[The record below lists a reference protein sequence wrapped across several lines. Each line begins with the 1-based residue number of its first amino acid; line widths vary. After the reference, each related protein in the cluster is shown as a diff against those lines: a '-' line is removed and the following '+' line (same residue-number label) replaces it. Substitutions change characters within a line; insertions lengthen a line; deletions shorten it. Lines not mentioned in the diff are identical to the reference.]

1 MSTATHL
8 MTAEELLRRSSELG
22 RCELIRGELIQMSP
36 AGHTHGHVSLKF
48 GSPIYVF
55 VEEHHLG
62 IVYAAETGFILER
75 DPDTVRAPDVAFVAH
90 GRALKQRDDGFFL
103 GAPDFLVEVVSPRD
117 TKRNVDEKVQMWLDH
132 GTKLVWTAYSKH
144 RSVRVHDAM
153 DRDHPRML
161 SADDIIDGGDV
172 LRGFRKRVGDF
183 FP

>member
-36 AGHTHGHVSLKF
+36 AGHTHGRVSHTFGRHV
-48 GSPIYVF
+48 GNF
-55 VEEHHLG
+55 VADHHLG

-90 GRALKQRDDGFFL
+90 GRTLQQRDDGFFL

-117 TKRNVDEKVQMWLDH
+117 TKRNIDEKVQMWLDH
-132 GTKLVWTAYSKH
+132 GAKLVWTAYSNQ
-144 RSVRVHDAM
+144 RSVRVHDAK
-153 DRDHPRML
+153 DRDHPKML

-172 LRGFRKRVGDF
+172 LPGFRKRVGDF